1 MIRTQPQGIEV
12 SVTRSPHGYRRLT
25 LFGRSRTGAR
35 DWSLRISRTRSF
47 YIGAGRHPDAWWL
60 ALGVVLIDYVRFV
73 REDT

>member
-1 MIRTQPQGIEV
+1 MIRTQLQGIEV
-12 SVTRSPHGYRRLT
+12 SVTRSPHRRRRLT
-25 LFGRSRTGAR
+25 LFGHGRAGAR

-47 YIGAGRHPDAWWL
+47 YIGAGRHPDVWWL

>member
-1 MIRTQPQGIEV
+1 MIRTPPGRLEV
-12 SVTRSPHGYRRLT
+12 SVTRSPYRRRRLT
-25 LFGRSRTGAR
+25 LFGRGRAGAR

>member
-1 MIRTQPQGIEV
+1 MIRTPPGRLEV
-12 SVTRSPHGYRRLT
+12 SDTRSPHRRRRLT
-25 LFGRSRTGAR
+25 LFGRRHAGAR

-47 YIGAGRHPDAWWL
+47 YIGAGRHPDACWL